1 MEPRFTYETC
11 NFCPRN
17 CRINRHQHRGYCQS
31 PDTVIAA
38 RAALHHWEE
47 PCISGLHG
55 SGTVFFSGCTLRCCF
70 CQNYKISSQ
79 GFGKAIT
86 PAYLAQIFLSLQ
98 AEGAHNINLVTA
110 TQYLP
115 SILEA
120 LKQVKSKLQ
129 IPIVYNSSGYETAA
143 ALDALS
149 PYVSVWLPDLKYY
162 SSELSSRYS
171 GAADYFE
178 AASAAIQKMITLTGK
193 PVFEDFSEQDQ
204 HCQLLTRGVIIRH
217 MVLPG
222 QKEDS
227 IRLLHWIKDTLPKG
241 TYLLSLLSQYTPS
254 YKSVDYPEIN
264 RRITSYEYRKVV
276 DTALELGLCD
286 GFMQE
291 KSSAKEEYTPS
302 FELEGIEMKESLH
315 PTLYSL

>member
-1 MEPRFTYETC
+1 MEPTFTYHSC

-17 CRINRHQHRGYCQS
+17 CQADRYVSRGYCQS
-31 PDTVIAA
+31 PAEPVAA
-38 RAALHHWEE
+38 RAALHPWEE

-79 GFGKAIT
+79 GFGKAVT
-86 PAYLAQIFLSLQ
+86 SRRLSEIFLELQ
-98 AEGAHNINLVTA
+98 AQGAHNINLVTA

-115 SILEA
+115 SVLEA
-120 LKQVKSKLQ
+120 LTLSKQDLK
-129 IPIVYNSSGYETAA
+129 IPVVYNCGGYETGETLE
-143 ALDALS
+143 ALA

-162 SSELSSRYS
+162 SPELSARYS
-171 GAADYFE
+171 GARDYFE
-178 AASAAIQKMITLTGK
+178 KASSAIQKMIALAGP
-193 PVFEDFSEQDQ
+193 PVFENFSENGQR
-204 HCQLLTRGVIIRH
+204 CQLMKRGVIIRH

-227 IRLLHWIKDTLPKG
+227 IRLLHWIHKALPKG
-241 TYLLSLLSQYTPS
+241 QYLLSLLSQYTPFYRS
-254 YKSVDYPEIN
+254 ADYPEIN
-264 RRITSYEYRKVV
+264 RRITSYEYQKVV

-291 KSSAKEEYTPS
+291 KSSAKEEYTPP
-302 FELEGIEMKESLH
+302 FELEGI
-315 PTLYSL
+315 